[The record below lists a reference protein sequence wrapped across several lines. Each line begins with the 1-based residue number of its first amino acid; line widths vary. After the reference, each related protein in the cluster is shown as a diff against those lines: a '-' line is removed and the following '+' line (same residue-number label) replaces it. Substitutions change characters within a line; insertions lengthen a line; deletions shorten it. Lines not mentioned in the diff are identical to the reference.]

1 MPNAQ
6 THLSSVWHLLAQPPI
21 QAAFPWLA
29 EGCVRSALLLG
40 AISPDARAMS
50 GHPRAETH
58 FFDIPMAGPGHRALL
73 REWPGLADAAALGE
87 EHAAFVAG
95 YITHL
100 IMDQTWVE
108 MIVMPGLFVE
118 GHVWGVEHPSWR
130 LYSLLMTYLEYRAAE
145 RVPARAITL
154 LAQAE
159 PRGWLPF
166 VSDRHLT
173 AWRDHV
179 VAIIRAGG
187 PRLISRMFAETN
199 DLTAEEMEAI
209 VLSEA
214 RMAEEVFGAIPREQ
228 VLAFEE
234 AAGERSQQ
242 AVVDYLSAL
251 AVT

>member
-29 EGCVRSALLLG
+29 EDCARSAMLLG
-40 AISPDARAMS
+40 AISPDARVVS
-50 GHPRAETH
+50 GHPRTETH
-58 FFDIPMAGPGHRALL
+58 FFDIPMQEPGHRALF
-73 REWPGLADAAALGE
+73 RQWPALADAAALGE
-87 EHAAFVAG
+87 AHAAFIAG
-95 YITHL
+95 YLTHL

-108 MIVMPGLFVE
+108 VIVMPGLFVE
-118 GHVWGVEHPSWR
+118 GQVWGVEHPNWR

-145 RVPARAITL
+145 RLPARAVDL

-166 VSDRHLT
+166 VSDHHL
-173 AWRDHV
+173 AGWRDHV
-179 VAIIRAGG
+179 VGIIRTGG
-187 PRLISRMFAETN
+187 PRLLSRMFAETN
-199 DLTAEEMEAI
+199 DLTAEQMEAI

-214 RMAEEVFGAIPREQ
+214 RMEEEVYHTIPRERL
-228 VLAFEE
+228 LAFEE
-234 AAGERSQQ
+234 QVGERSQQ
-242 AVVDYLSAL
+242 VVIDYLSAL